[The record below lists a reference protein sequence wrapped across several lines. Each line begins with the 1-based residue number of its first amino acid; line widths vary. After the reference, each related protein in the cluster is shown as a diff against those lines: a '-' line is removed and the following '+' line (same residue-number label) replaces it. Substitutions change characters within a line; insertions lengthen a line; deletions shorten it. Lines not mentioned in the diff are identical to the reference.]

1 MPNTFYNLRI
11 QLVFAVKNRAGLITP
26 LIKDELEKYIC
37 SIISLNKSKPLAIY
51 CNPDH
56 THILIGL
63 HPTIAISDLAKLIKS
78 NSSKWLNQ
86 KYYSPSK
93 FSWQSGFAAFSYS
106 QSHLSSVASYIE
118 NQASHHKKY
127 DFREEY
133 LSFLESENISFDAKY
148 LFDGIK

>member
-1 MPNTFYNLRI
+1 MPNTYYNLRI
-11 QLVFAVKNRAGLITP
+11 QLVFAVKGRASLITP
-26 LIKDELEKYIC
+26 LIKEELEKYIC

-56 THILIGL
+56 VHVLIGL
-63 HPTIAISDLAKLIKS
+63 HHTIAISDLAKLIKS

-86 KYYSPSK
+86 KHYEHSK
-93 FSWQSGFAAFSYS
+93 FSWQSGYAAFSYS
-106 QSHLSSVASYIE
+106 QSHLSSVANYIE
-118 NQASHHKKY
+118 NQDTHHKQY

-148 LFDGIK
+148 LFERIK

>member
-1 MPNTFYNLRI
+1 MPNTYYNLRI
-11 QLVFAVKNRAGLITP
+11 QLVFAVQGRASLISP

-56 THILIGL
+56 LHVLIGL
-63 HPTIAISDLAKLIKS
+63 HPTVAISDLVKLIKS

-86 KYYSPSK
+86 KHYKRSK
-93 FSWQSGFAAFSYS
+93 FNWQNGYAAFSYS
-106 QSHLSSVASYIE
+106 QSHLSSVANYIE
-118 NQASHHKKY
+118 NQHEHHKRC

-148 LFDGIK
+148 LFESIK